1 MRKLCVF
8 TTQLHVQCYC
18 TNYWSSVQR
27 TRIATLH
34 LDDVDE
40 DGGEAV
46 EGGAAPHCL
55 EVGAEGSKQ
64 GQSHLQR
71 TRVAILRR
79 GGRSGGERM
88 AVLP

>member
-1 MRKLCVF
+1 MFSVTVQ
-8 TTQLHVQCYC
+8 TTGLVYSAHAC
-18 TNYWSSVQR
+18 TVY
-27 TRIATLH
+27 ITLH

-55 EVGAEGSKQ
+55 DVGAEGSKQ

-71 TRVAILRR
+71 TCVAILRG
-79 GGRSGGERM
+79 GGRSEGERM